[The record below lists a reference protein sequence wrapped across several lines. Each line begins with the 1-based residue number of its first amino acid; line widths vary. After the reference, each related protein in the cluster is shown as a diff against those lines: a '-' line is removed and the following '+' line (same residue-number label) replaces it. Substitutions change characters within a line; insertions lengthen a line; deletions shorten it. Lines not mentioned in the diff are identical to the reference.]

1 MQNERLAK
9 LYVLRRPLF
18 QIISKFAKN
27 HSKMQT
33 KLRKNLLLKVQK
45 VETIFY
51 ILAKSVQVFLD
62 FISLAMMIRW
72 LLPIFADVEENKLFI
87 VSVATTE
94 PIIAPVR
101 FLLDKFGIG
110 QDTPFDIGFMAT
122 YMLIML
128 VDLFLPII

>member
-1 MQNERLAK
+1 
-9 LYVLRRPLF
+9 
-18 QIISKFAKN
+18 
-27 HSKMQT
+27 MQT